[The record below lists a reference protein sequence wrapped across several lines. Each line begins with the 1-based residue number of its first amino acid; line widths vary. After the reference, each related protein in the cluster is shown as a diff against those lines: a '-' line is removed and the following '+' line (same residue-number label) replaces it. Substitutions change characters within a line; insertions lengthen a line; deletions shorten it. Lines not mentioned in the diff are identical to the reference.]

1 MFNKREKN
9 SVTQGKVVG
18 GNFVLLSL
26 CYHWQNANNMYD
38 TDQESSSSEIQIA
51 QMWLLQF

>member
-18 GNFVLLSL
+18 GNL
-26 CYHWQNANNMYD
+26 YD
-38 TDQESSSSEIQIA
+38 TDQESISSEIQIA